1 MSMLPASLAAELDIA
16 QEEMDF
22 SVEDIYSVCPGCT
35 RVRSAAA
42 LVRSAIA
49 HISNISVVEGH
60 EFQNVWFWMHH
71 LDKAMDRVE
80 ERFGGDIT
88 PPELGSPKHNVMW
101 VINMCLDTLSYIL
114 TALNAYGYRLQ
125 AETQHHFSVFRHQL
139 HNIITIIVR
148 IVTAPVPLLEPEVP
162 LLKAKDRHE
171 GMELPS
177 DPSSSPQPSQAG
189 EGLEGEELS
198 GSPAHTPD
206 YEHSPP
212 AKTFQTQEGPET
224 IHFSSPSRLESHD
237 ETWTFRMVQTSS
249 CNGSSKS

>member
-1 MSMLPASLAAELDIA
+1 MLPASLATELDIS

-22 SVEDIYSVCPGCT
+22 SAEDIYSVCPGCT
-35 RVRSAAA
+35 RVRFTAA

-60 EFQNVWFWMHH
+60 ELQNVWFRMHH

-80 ERFGGDIT
+80 ERFGGDTT

-101 VINMCLDTLSYIL
+101 VINVCLDTLSYII

-139 HNIITIIVR
+139 DNILTIIVA
-148 IVTAPVPLLEPEVP
+148 IIKAPVPLLKPEVP
-162 LLKAKDRHE
+162 LLNAKDCHE
-171 GMELPS
+171 GMKLPS
-177 DPSSSPQPSQAG
+177 DPLSSPQLSQAR
-189 EGLEGEELS
+189 EGLDGEELS
-198 GSPAHTPD
+198 ESPALTLD
-206 YEHSPP
+206 YDQPSP
-212 AKTFQTQEGPET
+212 ASGFQTQKGPENV
-224 IHFSSPSRLESHD
+224 HSSSPSWLESHD
-237 ETWTFRMVQTSS
+237 ESWTFKMVQTSS

>member
-1 MSMLPASLAAELDIA
+1 MLPASLAAELDIT

-22 SVEDIYSVCPGCT
+22 PAEDMYSVCPGCT
-35 RVRSAAA
+35 RVRFAAA

-49 HISNISVVEGH
+49 HVSNISVVEGH
-60 EFQNVWFWMHH
+60 ELQNVWFWMHH

-80 ERFGGDIT
+80 ERFDGDIT
-88 PPELGSPKHNVMW
+88 PPELGSPKHNVIW
-101 VINMCLDTLSYIL
+101 VINVCLNTLRYIL
-114 TALNAYGYRLQ
+114 TALDAYGYRSQ

-139 HNIITIIVR
+139 DNVITIIVGIIR
-148 IVTAPVPLLEPEVP
+148 APIPLLKAEVP
-162 LLKAKDRHE
+162 LLKAKDCHE

-189 EGLEGEELS
+189 EGPEGEELS

-212 AKTFQTQEGPET
+212 TNAFQAQKGSEP
-224 IHFSSPSRLESHD
+224 IRFSSPSRLESHD
-237 ETWTFRMVQTSS
+237 ESWTLRMVRKSS
-249 CNGSSKS
+249 CNGSTKS